1 MDVDVDDMMNGELH
15 RIQAN
20 YFTMQFDG
28 SFAREETRNK
38 IPQNYKLHI
47 VQSLD

>member
-20 YFTMQFDG
+20 YFTMQLGG
-28 SFAREETRNK
+28 SVANTLE
-38 IPQNYKLHI
+38 ILMHI